1 MILGIQFTP
10 VLPPPDVLAQM
21 GWRIGIAIVV
31 AFLVQRALFLIWGRL
46 PGLLARAAPEN
57 AQAHA
62 TQRGETIKY
71 ILRNVT
77 TVTLLVVVVIRALD
91 VMGWDVKPL
100 LAGAGIL
107 GVALGFGAQA
117 LVRDWIAGIYIL
129 IEDQFAVG
137 DTIEVNGQPGT
148 VEALTVRATQLRDF
162 NGFLHFVPNG
172 EMRIVV
178 NRSREWNRAA
188 VDIPVRAGQ
197 NLDRALE
204 ICREA
209 ARTMSEDSNWA
220 PSLLEP
226 IVVLGIERLAA
237 DGAVMRLVLRTRPG
251 EEGSAAARE
260 LRRRVHDA
268 LAAGGIEYPATAI
281 SVASPNA
288 GPTPQT

>member
-46 PGLLARAAPEN
+46 PGLLARAAPEH

-77 TVTLLVVVVIRALD
+77 TVTLLVVVVI
-91 VMGWDVKPL
+91 
-100 LAGAGIL
+100 
-107 GVALGFGAQA
+107 
-117 LVRDWIAGIYIL
+117 
-129 IEDQFAVG
+129 
-137 DTIEVNGQPGT
+137 
-148 VEALTVRATQLRDF
+148 
-162 NGFLHFVPNG
+162 
-172 EMRIVV
+172 
-178 NRSREWNRAA
+178 
-188 VDIPVRAGQ
+188 
-197 NLDRALE
+197 RALE